1 MLPRPRAHLSWFTA
15 AGAALGETRTKQQ
28 ERGGGKQDKFEAPA
42 PGPRSL
48 WKGVTMSESGD
59 VSEFGY
65 IMDLLARGKVSAGAR
80 GAAWAPLRALPGLG

>member
-1 MLPRPRAHLSWFTA
+1 M
-15 AGAALGETRTKQQ
+15 
-28 ERGGGKQDKFEAPA
+28 
-42 PGPRSL
+42 

-80 GAAWAPLRALPGLG
+80 GAAWAPLRSLPGLG